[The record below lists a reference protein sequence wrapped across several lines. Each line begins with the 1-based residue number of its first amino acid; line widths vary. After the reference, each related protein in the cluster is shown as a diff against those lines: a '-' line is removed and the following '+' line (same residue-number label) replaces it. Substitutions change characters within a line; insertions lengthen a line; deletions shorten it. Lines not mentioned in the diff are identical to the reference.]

1 MNKKE
6 VLKIFDLSSL
16 VSLAI
21 ATVLVFVFQFTGNT
35 LVVRYALVLYTSAF
49 LLLTIFL
56 LLKTIFCLKKI
67 KIDEGEKEL
76 SKKDKIFLFVK
87 LALAFILFVFSLVIF
102 ILY

>member
-16 VSLAI
+16 ISLAI
-21 ATVLVFVFQFTGNT
+21 ATVLVFVFQFTGNS
-35 LVVRYALVLYTSAF
+35 LVVRYALILYTAAF

-56 LLKTIFCLKKI
+56 SLKAIFCLKKI
-67 KIDEGEKEL
+67 KIEEDEKEL

-87 LALAFILFVFSLVIF
+87 LGLSFVLFVFSLIIF